1 MEELRRLQA
10 LQVQLLQHARAM
22 STDPAVFGGN
32 LVIAIV
38 IFSLMVLGA
47 VYASIVQRWEER
59 SQTTAKATLR
69 ALEETQFTPNLVVPE
84 GCECILLV
92 ASRPKRGLAYDVV
105 DSSGNVVLQVA
116 DDLNPVPRRQLLT
129 PSNILLGQC
138 TRSRRSFP
146 SQTSATITFEISNA
160 NHEVYA
166 RLVYEPRQ
174 GADDKCVIDTKGQR
188 LLFFGS
194 IQHQTLLLGTVGF
207 DGARSNHR

>member
-1 MEELRRLQA
+1 
-10 LQVQLLQHARAM
+10 
-22 STDPAVFGGN
+22 
-32 LVIAIV
+32 
-38 IFSLMVLGA
+38 MVLGA
-47 VYASIVQRWEER
+47 VYASIVQRWEALFPDGGCTCSMSE
-59 SQTTAKATLR
+59 LR
-69 ALEETQFTPNLVVPE
+69 VFEETQFTPNLVVPE

-105 DSSGNVVLQVA
+105 DSSGNDVVLQVA

-138 TRSRRSFP
+138 TRSRR
-146 SQTSATITFEISNA
+146 ISNA

-207 DGARSNHR
+207 EGARSNHRC